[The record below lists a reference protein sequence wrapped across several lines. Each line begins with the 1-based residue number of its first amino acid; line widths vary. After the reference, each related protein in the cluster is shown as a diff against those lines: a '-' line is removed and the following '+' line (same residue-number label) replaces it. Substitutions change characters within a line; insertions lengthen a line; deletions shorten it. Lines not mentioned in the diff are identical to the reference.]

1 MVHYKLTYFAIRGA
15 GECARQIFALA
26 DQEFEDVR
34 LDKEQFAKV
43 KPDLPFGQVPV
54 LEVDGK
60 QLAQSLAICRYLAR
74 QFGFAGKSTF
84 DEAVVDSL
92 ADQYS
97 DYRVEIKSFFYTV
110 IGMRE
115 GDVEQLKKEVLLPA
129 RDKFFGFI
137 TKFLKKS
144 PSGFLVGDSLTW
156 VDLLVSEHN
165 ATMLTFVPEFLEGY
179 PEVRDSLIEPC
190 KRAHGKDTSDSET
203 EEMDRNPTRDIVLIC
218 SDVILLVLIYLSYL
232 HCQQKFIIGLQQR
245 SFFTSAGVKMVQY
258 KLIYFDGR
266 GRAECA
272 RQIFALAGH
281 QYDDVRLTPEKF
293 AEIKPKL
300 PFGQVP
306 VLEVDGKQLA
316 QSFAIARFLARQWG
330 LSGSNAFD
338 EAVVDS
344 LADQY
349 ADYCVEVKPYVYT
362 LLGFMNAGDLEQLKK
377 DVMMP
382 GRDKFLRFITK
393 FLKKSKSGF
402 LVGEKVTWVDL
413 LISEH
418 VADMSSRMPEY
429 LDGFPEVPNSSG
441 NLVFLDF
448 FWCRD
453 FDFR

>member
-1 MVHYKLTYFAIRGA
+1 MLVVT
-15 GECARQIFALA
+15 
-26 DQEFEDVR
+26 
-34 LDKEQFAKV
+34 
-43 KPDLPFGQVPV
+43 
-54 LEVDGK
+54 
-60 QLAQSLAICRYLAR
+60 QSLSLVTCHSPSHLVSVPLLAPQR
-74 QFGFAGKSTF
+74 A
-84 DEAVVDSL
+84 SL
-92 ADQYS
+92 A
-97 DYRVEIKSFFYTV
+97 
-110 IGMRE
+110 
-115 GDVEQLKKEVLLPA
+115 
-129 RDKFFGFI
+129 
-137 TKFLKKS
+137 
-144 PSGFLVGDSLTW
+144 LV
-156 VDLLVSEHN
+156 
-165 ATMLTFVPEFLEGY
+165 A
-179 PEVRDSLIEPC
+179 
-190 KRAHGKDTSDSET
+190 K
-203 EEMDRNPTRDIVLIC
+203 
-218 SDVILLVLIYLSYL
+218 
-232 HCQQKFIIGLQQR
+232 QR

-429 LDGFPEVPNSSG
+429 LDGFPEVKAHMVQVRALPK
-441 NLVFLDF
+441 LKEWIETRPKTAF
-448 FWCRD
+448 
-453 FDFR
+453 